1 MQNQFSSFQES
12 LEYEWNCRNKFI
24 LTKEIVKINLRVD
37 EMYLE
42 VTLKIFRFRIED
54 DDPCRIDLYEEED
67 CRAAQVNNSTNN

>member
-1 MQNQFSSFQES
+1 M
-12 LEYEWNCRNKFI
+12 
-24 LTKEIVKINLRVD
+24 KINLRVD

-67 CRAAQVNNSTNN
+67 CRAAQVNNSTKN